1 MRYLGLLVFLV
12 FVLGSSPA
20 NADLPRTRVTQL
32 PRVFGREAPILVLG
46 GPIIIDRSRPGVPF
60 MATIMVEIP
69 PGLFVPVSEDA
80 EGVFY
85 QSVKGVRPLR
95 RYQPTGG
102 GLYVGKADG
111 KIWVF
116 VGNAKLN
123 AKSTIYKDTQPLPPS
138 SLKTLYIG
146 KVEGKKK

>member
-1 MRYLGLLVFLV
+1 
-12 FVLGSSPA
+12 
-20 NADLPRTRVTQL
+20 
-32 PRVFGREAPILVLG
+32 
-46 GPIIIDRSRPGVPF
+46 
-60 MATIMVEIP
+60 MVELP
-69 PGLFVPVSEDA
+69 PGFFVPVSEDA

-95 RYQPTGG
+95 RYQPVGG

-123 AKSTIYKDTQPLPPS
+123 VEDEYLQRQPAAAAQRAANSIRRETRPEKIGRRSVQFHFSRVGWVGLEPTTNALKGRCSTIELP
-138 SLKTLYIG
+138 TRCG
-146 KVEGKKK
+146 RTF

>member
-1 MRYLGLLVFLV
+1 MRYPGLLIALLFTL
-12 FVLGSSPA
+12 LAPDA
-20 NADLPRTRVTQL
+20 NADSPRDPVTEL
-32 PRVFGREAPILVLG
+32 PRVFGREAPILILG
-46 GPIIIDRSRPGVPF
+46 GPITVNRSQPGIPF
-60 MATIMVEIP
+60 FATVMVELP
-69 PGLFVPVSEDA
+69 PGFFVPVSQDA

-95 RYQPTGG
+95 RYQPAGG

-123 AKSTIYKDTQPLPPS
+123 SKTNIFKDSQPLPPS
-138 SLKTLYIG
+138 ALRALYIG
-146 KVEGKKK
+146 KVDRKK